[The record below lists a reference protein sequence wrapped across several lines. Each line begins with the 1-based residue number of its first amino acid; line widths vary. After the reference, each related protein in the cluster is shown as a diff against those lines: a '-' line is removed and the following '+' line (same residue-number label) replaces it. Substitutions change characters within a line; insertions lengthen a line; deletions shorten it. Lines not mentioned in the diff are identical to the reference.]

1 MEFADVVKMVNEYFL
16 KEDGLSVTTAMD
28 AETHW
33 IFYAVP
39 EDGSAIGN
47 AGVKVNKETGELED
61 FILPDDENF
70 ELLDRAKQIDLPP
83 QITPRKFFI
92 AQ

>member
-1 MEFADVVKMVNEYFL
+1 MTKFETAL
-16 KEDGLSVTTAMD
+16 KAANDYLLEEEGLPATKALD
-28 AETHW
+28 APTHW

-39 EDGSAIGN
+39 EGGFSVGN
-47 AGVKVNKETGELED
+47 AGVKVDKQTGKLED

-70 ELLDRAKQIDLPP
+70 ELLDRAQEIELP
-83 QITPRKFFI
+83 QQHSRKFFV